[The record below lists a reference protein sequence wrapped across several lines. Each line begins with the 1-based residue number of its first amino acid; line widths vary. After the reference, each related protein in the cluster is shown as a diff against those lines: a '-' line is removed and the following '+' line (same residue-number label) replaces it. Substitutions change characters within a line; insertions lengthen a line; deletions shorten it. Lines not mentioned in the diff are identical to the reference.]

1 MAATF
6 YTELSLLS
14 NLFAIS
20 NICLLKSIA
29 DETKKKK
36 KEICALIQSVCSL
49 KCLTSNI
56 VILDPYPLMSKK
68 GDPRT

>member
-6 YTELSLLS
+6 YTELFLLS

-36 KEICALIQSVCSL
+36 KKKKSV
-49 KCLTSNI
+49 
-56 VILDPYPLMSKK
+56 P
-68 GDPRT
+68 